1 MPDNEIVLEKKCVLV
16 IDENLPLG
24 VVANTAAVLALGLGK
39 LIPEMIGDDFQD
51 GEGYVRRGITTY
63 PIPALKGNAELLRS
77 MRAKLKDYEA
87 DLIVID
93 LFGATRTTRSYEEYI
108 RVVQSTPEDQ
118 LEYLGIAISGSKKLV
133 NKFTGNLG
141 LLK

>member
-1 MPDNEIVLEKKCVLV
+1 MSDNENSQEIKSVLV
-16 IDENLPLG
+16 IDENLPIG
-24 VVANTAAVLALGLGK
+24 VIANTSAILALSLGK
-39 LIPEMIGDDFQD
+39 LVPEMVGADFQD
-51 GEGYVRRGITTY
+51 SEGNIRRGITTY

-77 MRAKLKDYEA
+77 IRAKLKDYES
-87 DLIVID
+87 DLIVVD

-108 RVVQSTPEDQ
+108 QVVQDTPENQ
-118 LEYLGIAISGSKKLV
+118 QEYLGIAISGSKKLV